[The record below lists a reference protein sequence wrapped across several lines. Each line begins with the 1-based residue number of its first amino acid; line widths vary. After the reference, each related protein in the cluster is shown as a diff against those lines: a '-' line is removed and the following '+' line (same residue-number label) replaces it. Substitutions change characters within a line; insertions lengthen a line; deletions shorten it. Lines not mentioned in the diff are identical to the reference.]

1 MAGEDR
7 TASSVVSLYRRL
19 QQEPYKYGFYQ
30 ALRQIECSFPD
41 KARIGSSIKPG
52 EDPVRFAQEPS
63 MAFAPSTLSS
73 FTLSKAG
80 LPPRL
85 NVLFFGLFGPNGPL
99 PLHLTEYARDRL
111 RNADDP
117 TFARFADMFHHRM
130 LSLFYRSW
138 AETQPTVSLDRPEA
152 DYFSETVGSLIGFGI
167 ASMRDRDAMPD
178 FAKLHFAGHLSA
190 QTRNAEGLLA
200 VLSRYFSVPVR
211 LEQFVGEW
219 LDMPQRS
226 QMRLGESPLT
236 GMLGQNTTLG
246 SRAWECQQ
254 KFRLSFGPLDME
266 DYQRL
271 LPGGTSLTALIAIV
285 RNYVGDE
292 FDWDAHLILKKECVQ
307 PAKLGEFGQLG
318 WTCWMTEQPP
328 DHDVGE
334 LYLDPMQEVI

>member
-73 FTLSKAG
+73 FTLSKVG

-130 LSLFYRSW
+130 LSLFYRAW